1 MDGIGGHGE
10 VRIRYDVCTPVTQ
23 SPPDNY
29 VTIEPVIIER
39 EISLSGILKLTPS
52 NVNASTLDMMGDLNS
67 SLHVFGFNS
76 SDDLVIS
83 KYDSSRLSEFVLISN
98 LGSQVSPLA
107 TVHLNT
113 DKTLSNIIGIHDDDV
128 VIDDMTVRVFSKV
141 CVLSKS
147 RL

>member
-29 VTIEPVIIER
+29 VTIEPVIIDR
-39 EISLSGILKLTPS
+39 ELSSGILKLTPS
-52 NVNASTLDMMGDLNS
+52 YVNVSTVDMMSDLNS

-76 SDDLVIS
+76 SVDLVIS

-98 LGSQVSPLA
+98 LGTQVSPLA
-107 TVHLNT
+107 TLYLNT
-113 DKTLSNIIGIHDDDV
+113 ETTLSNIIGIREDDV
-128 VIDDMTVRVFSKV
+128 VINDMTVRVISKV
-141 CVLSKS
+141 CCLSTT
-147 RL
+147 L